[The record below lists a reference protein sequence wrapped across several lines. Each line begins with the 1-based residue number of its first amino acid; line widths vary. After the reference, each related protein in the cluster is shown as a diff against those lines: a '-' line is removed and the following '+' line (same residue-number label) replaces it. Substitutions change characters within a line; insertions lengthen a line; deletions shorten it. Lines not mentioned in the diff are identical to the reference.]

1 MKKKNRDNGLKIG
14 GAVIALVLIIHWG
27 NVFFKAKDTFTPQP
41 KQQSQST
48 SKKQSKSTSNLPI
61 LRCEINNKDGSV
73 HKEFFDLGKINN
85 NDPTKSMNDDEAEKY
100 MKRKNAQFTTFRND
114 IDNQYIITKR
124 NHDNGI
130 RKIIHITIQKDTGE
144 VELLIPTFIPVDADI
159 GVAIESFAEAQ
170 SFKGECFKVKRK
182 NL

>member
-41 KQQSQST
+41 KQQT
-48 SKKQSKSTSNLPI
+48 KSTSNLPL
-61 LRCEINNKDGSV
+61 LRCEFNNKDGSV
-73 HKEFFDLGKINN
+73 HKEFYDLEKINN
-85 NDPTKSMNDDEAEKY
+85 NDPVKRMNNDEAGKY

-114 IDNQYIITKR
+114 IDNQYIIIMR

-130 RKIIHITIQKDTGE
+130 QKNIHITIQKDTGE
-144 VELLIPTFIPVDADI
+144 VELLIPTNIPVDSDLS
-159 GVAIESFAEAQ
+159 VSIESYVEAQ